1 MDLLALTQGRYV
13 WLGLDAPR
21 KEVAIEQLL
30 DLLLREGALPAD
42 AREELLD
49 AVMQRERRLSTGL
62 ECGVAI
68 PHGTTPRLER
78 EVAALGV
85 YPQGVPFEAVDQG
98 QTKIVIL
105 LMTPQRERHRH
116 VSNLA
121 AIAKQLLCGDVRRDI
136 LAAQSRDQ
144 VLEAIR
150 RASADLEPPLQPEG
164 RLANRA
170 PRT

>member
-1 MDLLALTQGRYV
+1 MDLLALTQGRFV

-30 DLLLREGALPAD
+30 DLLLGEGALPQD

-68 PHGTTPRLER
+68 PHGTTPRLDR

-85 YPQGVPFEAVDQG
+85 YPSGVPFEAVDEG
-98 QTKIVIL
+98 ATKIVIL

-121 AIAKQLLCGDVRRDI
+121 TIAKQLLCADVRRDL
-136 LAAQSRDQ
+136 LAARSRE
-144 VLEAIR
+144 EAVAVIR
-150 RASADLEPPLQPEG
+150 RNSSDSSLK
-164 RLANRA
+164 A
-170 PRT
+170 PRV

>member
-30 DLLLREGALPAD
+30 DRLLAEGALPRD

-68 PHGTTPRLER
+68 PHGTTPRLDQ

-85 YPQGVPFEAVDQG
+85 YPGGVPFEAVDES

-121 AIAKQLLCGDVRRDI
+121 AIARQLLCSEVRRDI
-136 LAAQSRDQ
+136 LAARSRDEI
-144 VLEAIR
+144 LDAIR
-150 RASADLEPPLQPEG
+150 RAA
-164 RLANRA
+164 
-170 PRT
+170 T